1 MIKCLEHPIGAVN
14 FVLSLIIELL
24 LTLFMSWFF
33 DDLSVII
40 LRLTV
45 HTFRHELSSYAVEAI
60 DEAFGVSGFRALTGA
75 DQPLVQIF
83 AATNTHHLLLQVEI
97 CCGQHWLQLALA
109 IIIA

>member
-1 MIKCLEHPIGAVN
+1 MVKCLEHPISAVN
-14 FVLSLIIELL
+14 FILPLIIELF

-40 LRLTV
+40 LRLTI
-45 HTFRHELSSYAVEAI
+45 HTLGHELCSYAVKAI
-60 DEAFGVSGFRALTGA
+60 DEAFGVSGLRALSRA
-75 DQPLVQIF
+75 DQPLIQIF
-83 AATNTHHLLLQVEI
+83 ATTNTHHLLLQVEI